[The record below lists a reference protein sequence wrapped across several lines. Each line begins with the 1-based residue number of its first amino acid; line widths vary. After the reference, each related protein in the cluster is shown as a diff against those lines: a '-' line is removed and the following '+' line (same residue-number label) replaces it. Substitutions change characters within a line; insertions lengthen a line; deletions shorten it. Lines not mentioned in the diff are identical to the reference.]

1 MRREAAERLARAGE
15 DGAAAAAA
23 LLEALDDEDSE
34 VRDWTVAALEGL
46 GKPPYDEAGRIAQ
59 MLSHPR
65 LDVVYWAATLLGRL
79 GTQASDWSAQVAVLL
94 DDHPDVVVRRRAAWA
109 LARIGSTSKEVVDAL
124 RRAAKE
130 PEPALVR
137 AATDALRTLE
147 G

>member
-34 VRDWTVAALEGL
+34 VRDWAVAALEGL
-46 GKPPYDEAGRIAQ
+46 GQPPHDEAGQIAEL
-59 MLSHPR
+59 LSHQR
-65 LDVVYWAATLLGRL
+65 LDVAYWAATLLGRL
-79 GTQASDWSAQVAVLL
+79 GTQASDWSAQVAAAL
-94 DDHPDVVVRRRAAWA
+94 DEHPDVVVQRRAAWA
-109 LARIGSTSKEVVDAL
+109 LARIGSTSKNVVDAL

-130 PEPALVR
+130 PDPALVR